1 MKRLPRTLVN
11 ELCLLT
17 LWLALRESLKPIL
30 LLKRNKGEKRNYKY
44 KLYYK
49 YKLSPL
55 FPYAAIIDM
64 IFTLDLCM
72 TLGEM

>member
-1 MKRLPRTLVN
+1 VSPHA
-11 ELCLLT
+11 
-17 LWLALRESLKPIL
+17 LAGSEGVLEVYSALEKKKKKKKKKP
-30 LLKRNKGEKRNYKY
+30 YKY

-72 TLGEM
+72 TRGEM